1 MRRGT
6 WIVVAGLLAAVPA
19 CAHRRGAVAEPATPE
34 ATDSLALALA
44 LANPVV
50 VEVVNDYEI
59 PMEFYAS
66 GSGIYYRMGT
76 VAQGMRGRFILRAAL
91 VVGGFVQLI
100 ATPTGYGPQIPSDR
114 LQIVP
119 GDTIDFRITPLL
131 RSSIATVR
139 P

>member
-1 MRRGT
+1 MRRGS
-6 WIVVAGLLAAVPA
+6 WVVVAGLLAVFPA
-19 CAHRRGAVAEPATPE
+19 CAHRRGAAAEPAPE
-34 ATDSLALALA
+34 PLPDSLALAWA
-44 LANPVV
+44 IANPVV

-59 PMEFYAS
+59 PMEIYAS
-66 GSGIYYRMGT
+66 GSGIHYRMGT
-76 VAQGMRGRFILRAAL
+76 VAQGMQGRFILRAAV

-114 LQIVP
+114 LHIIP